1 MTLPVEI
8 EQPLPNS
15 ARFPT
20 NEMPIY
26 LYHIT
31 HLNNLVSII
40 ESRGLQAKAML
51 DTQGLSYEDIAHERL
66 QDRRATTT
74 VPCGSGGNLH
84 DYVPFYFGPR
94 PPMLYSIHQGFV
106 EGYQQGQSLVVHLLT
121 TAEAVQNAG
130 IPFTFTDGHAV
141 MAYTNFF
148 TDLERL
154 PQVVDLPLMR
164 ERLWFDSAEEPNRKW
179 RRQAEFLVY
188 RQLPWELIL
197 GIAVIDSAIEQQVQQ
212 LISGASYQPRVAV
225 RAHWYY

>member
-1 MTLPVEI
+1 
-8 EQPLPNS
+8 
-15 ARFPT
+15 
-20 NEMPIY
+20 MPIY

-40 ESRGLQAKAML
+40 ESGGLQAKAML
-51 DTQGLSYEDIAHERL
+51 DTQERSYEDIAHERL
-66 QDRRATTT
+66 QDRRASTT
-74 VPCGSGGNLH
+74 VPCGAGGRLH

-106 EGYQQGQSLVVHLLT
+106 EGYQQGQSPVVHLLT

-130 IPFTFTDGHAV
+130 ISFAFTDGHAV

-148 TDLERL
+148 TDLEAL

-164 ERLWFDSAEEPNRKW
+164 ERLWFDSEEDPNRKW

-212 LISGASYQPRVAV
+212 LILGASYQPQVAV